1 MAPKRRS
8 TTTADSRRVRT
19 FTGSNPPTPTIA
31 TTSPSLTSATVRVH
45 APLDSIAAAH
55 SPPSRV
61 VQYALNK
68 IHAPI
73 ADANPHA
80 KPPPRASPQP
90 SATTNGE
97 PLSDLHHSTSTS
109 SADQSPTDNP
119 AVVNTSV
126 AGTQIRLG
134 RGRHHLPPAPSR
146 LNGNLQFTNA
156 NERARYAFVSTL
168 PIVQGK
174 ILHAPTVQILS
185 LNVDVLIAGIGWD
198 NFFAITCPIYYE
210 LVWEFYSTFSADSL
224 TDCTLD
230 TAGIVQFRLM
240 GQRFAYSLT
249 EFNKVPSSRDPIE
262 SSKKEVLYVQLLLPQ
277 PWLILHL
284 TLNKLFRPSTPELI
298 RWRVDSKTFW
308 SVLPLI

>member
-8 TTTADSRRVRT
+8 TATADSRRVRT
-19 FTGSNPPTPTIA
+19 FTGRNPPTPATA
-31 TTSPSLTSATVRVH
+31 TTSPSSTSATVRVP
-45 APLDSIAAAH
+45 APLDSIAAAP

-61 VQYALNK
+61 VQSALNK

-73 ADANPHA
+73 ADTNPRA
-80 KPPPRASPQP
+80 KPLPRASPQP

-97 PLSDLHHSTSTS
+97 PLSDLHDSTSTS

-126 AGTQIRLG
+126 AGTRTRLG

-168 PIVQGK
+168 PIVQG
-174 ILHAPTVQILS
+174 
-185 LNVDVLIAGIGWD
+185 
-198 NFFAITCPIYYE
+198 PI
-210 LVWEFYSTFSADSL
+210 
-224 TDCTLD
+224 
-230 TAGIVQFRLM
+230 IP
-240 GQRFAYSLT
+240 
-249 EFNKVPSSRDPIE
+249 PSHDLIE

-284 TLNKLFRPSTPELI
+284 ALHKLFRPSTPELI
-298 RWRVDSKTFW
+298 RWRVDSKKSW